1 MVILA
6 ILIAVIPPIFFNEP
20 FYPWFAKALVLL
32 VIACPCA
39 LVISTPVTVVSGL
52 TAAAKHGLLIK
63 GGTYLE
69 VGHKLKVIALDKTG
83 TITQGKPT
91 ITDIVPYKGIDP
103 HLLLQIAASLD
114 SHSEHPIAQ
123 AIVNYYQQKPEA
135 TLQDV
140 EQFSAIPGHGVTGRI
155 NGTLYYVGNH
165 KLAEDNKVCNKNI
178 EAELERL
185 EKEGKTTIIISTD
198 KEALGVIAVAD
209 SIRSSSV
216 KAIKALQALGLKT
229 IMLTGDNNITAEAI
243 AQQVGIDKVY
253 ANMLPEDKLATI
265 DKLVT
270 EHKYVGMV
278 GDGINDAPALAK
290 STIGFAMGSE
300 GTDIA
305 LETADVALVE
315 NNLDKL
321 PFFVNLSKKT
331 FNTLLQNISFAILVK
346 VIFFVLAIFGKATL
360 WMAVLADMGSSLVV
374 IFNGLRLT
382 RVKTE
387 K

>member
-1 MVILA
+1 MAWA
-6 ILIAVIPPIFFNEP
+6 IG
-20 FYPWFAKALVLL
+20 
-32 VIACPCA
+32 C
-39 LVISTPVTVVSGL
+39 
-52 TAAAKHGLLIK
+52 
-63 GGTYLE
+63 
-69 VGHKLKVIALDKTG
+69 
-83 TITQGKPT
+83 
-91 ITDIVPYKGIDP
+91 
-103 HLLLQIAASLD
+103 
-114 SHSEHPIAQ
+114 SEC
-123 AIVNYYQQKPEA
+123 E
-135 TLQDV
+135 
-140 EQFSAIPGHGVTGRI
+140 S
-155 NGTLYYVGNH
+155 

-178 EAELERL
+178 EIELERL

-198 KEALGVIAVAD
+198 KEALGLIAVAD
-209 SIRSSSV
+209 SIRNSSV

-253 ANMLPEDKLATI
+253 ANMLPEDKLAAI
-265 DKLVT
+265 ANLVT

-315 NNLDKL
+315 NHLDKL
-321 PFFVNLSKKT
+321 PFFVKLSKKT
-331 FNTLLQNISFAILVK
+331 FNTLIQNISFAILVK